1 MSLVSDPDLFAGQAL
16 APAQEPRMPDSPEL
30 APLKRVLPAG
40 RAVVQML
47 ALVGPHLTRA
57 VLAELLRATRAPAPD
72 GKSWSMQKLGAE
84 IDHLV
89 AKGVLDRRGVVP
101 APLAEALMLDVLR
114 RPDADAFLAVVRSGC
129 PRSYRETKP
138 SYYWSSAPA
147 YADNDL
153 VRAVRLAVLRNDAEE
168 AQTLIALAEREADG
182 SKDPDTGALMLL
194 GCPADPA
201 FVLSREPGLRDRLAA
216 AQVEFLIDFGLWT
229 PSVGRLIAASL
240 DWSLD
245 AGDWPRLDR
254 ALMRLDVLAERP
266 DAARARLARLRASDN
281 IDPVLALSI
290 EAALAFLDGAPDQGL
305 PGFREALKQHRKI
318 SGRRKLTLPG
328 EFCAFHLLALFA
340 AGDAKAQA
348 EIATLIDIAD
358 AEQWT
363 PTPIMFA
370 LLELVSGREE
380 RARGYAETTV
390 RRTQLSG
397 LGPLDQA
404 AVALALGIIDAGL
417 ARLVEDAD
425 REKVEQWGAQVP
437 LAVRIMSQTHGR
449 GGMKASA
456 WRERLAALGP
466 GYARDWAEIVPI
478 KPAWERV
485 LDKLEGLL
493 APAGKPDAKGEAPTA
508 TRRLIFQVDA
518 QFGEITPLEQ
528 GFKKG
533 AWSGGRAIAL
543 KRLHERDEKLDYLT
557 PEDHK
562 VLSAIKLD
570 RTYYSQVYSFD
581 TDRALRALIGHPRVF
596 DAAHPTQAVELIP
609 YPVELVVREK
619 GNEIRI
625 DLSRR
630 ADRPAVFLEPESPS
644 RWRVL
649 DVTPDLV
656 ELGQVLGSE
665 GLTAPSDARE
675 RIIGMIRRDNPR
687 LPIRSELAGFAND
700 AAQGACDPVLQIAP
714 DGEGGLDIRAVVRP
728 LGPDGPAYTTGAGS
742 SSVLAPVAGGGH
754 RRVERDLKAE
764 TKALEAVAE
773 ACPALA
779 PWRESDHAWRIG
791 TLEDALEALQELHAS
806 PTPVTLEWPQ
816 GAAIKPTRDVG
827 AKSVSL
833 NISSG
838 KDWFEVKGAIQVDE
852 DLVLDMAEVLA
863 RLGGSKG
870 RFVALDDGRYLAL
883 TEDLRRRLEAF
894 AAVTEAGKGGRRLG
908 TTAALAV
915 EDLVDGAGSVS
926 ADKRWKELMEKLSS
940 TKGFEP
946 ELPAGFQAEL
956 RDYQRQGFDW
966 LARLS
971 RLGLGAVLADD
982 MGLGKTVQT
991 MALLLAESP
1000 KGPSLVAAPTS
1011 VCHNWVQ
1018 EAARFAPGLRVRL
1031 LSEASDRK
1039 AAVEALG
1046 PGDVLVVSYG
1056 LLHTESD
1063 ALSAVPFAV
1072 AVFDEAHNLKN
1083 ADTRRAQ
1090 ASKRIQA
1097 DFRLALSGTPVE
1109 NRLDELWSLF
1119 DTVTPG
1125 LLGSRES
1132 FQRRFSGPI
1141 ERNRSVSARQAL
1153 KTLVKPFLLRR
1164 TKAAVLTEL
1173 PARTEITLEIE
1184 PGAEE
1189 RAFYEAVRRKALESL
1204 KGIEGTQNQKRIRIL
1219 AEISRL
1225 RRAACH
1231 PDLIDPDAGVDSA
1244 KLAAL
1249 LELTAELKANR
1260 HRALVFSQF
1269 TGHLDLVQA
1278 ALTEAG
1284 MNVLRLDGSTPAK
1297 ERGRLVD
1304 AFQAGEGDLFLISL
1318 KAGGTGLNL
1327 TAADYVIHLD
1337 PWWNPAVED
1346 QATDRA
1352 HRIGQTRPVTVYR
1365 LIAKD
1370 SIEEQILALHAS
1382 KRDLAADFLDGTE
1395 NTAALDEDALMAL
1408 IRG

>member
-1 MSLVSDPDLFAGQAL
+1 MSSVSEPGLFADTPPVSDARLSKDLAVLKGFPPASFAVA
-16 APAQEPRMPDSPEL
+16 
-30 APLKRVLPAG
+30 
-40 RAVVQML
+40 QML
-47 ALVGPHLTRA
+47 ALVGPFLPRA
-57 VLAELLRATRAPAPD
+57 VLADLLRSTRAPAPD
-72 GKSWSMQKLGAE
+72 GKSWSVQKLGGV
-84 IDHLV
+84 IDNFV
-89 AKGVLDRRGVVP
+89 AKRVFDRRGVMP

-114 RPDADAFLAVVRSGC
+114 RPDADTFLAMVRAGS
-129 PRSYRETKP
+129 PRSYRENKP
-138 SYYWSSAPA
+138 SYYWSNTPV
-147 YADNDL
+147 YTDHDL
-153 VRAVRLAVLRNDAEE
+153 IRAVRLAVLRNDAEE
-168 AQTLIALAEREADG
+168 VESLIALAERQADG
-182 SKDPDTGALMLL
+182 GTDPAAASLMLL

-201 FVLSREPGLRDRLAA
+201 FVRSRAPILRDRLAA
-216 AQVEFLIDFGLWT
+216 AHVEFLIDFGLSS
-229 PSVGRLIAASL
+229 PRVASL
-240 DWSLD
+240 IEECL
-245 AGDWPRLDR
+245 ALNLEGGEAPRLDR
-254 ALMRLDVLAERP
+254 ALMRLDLLAERP
-266 DAARARLARLRASDN
+266 ESARARLARLTASES
-281 IDPVLALSI
+281 IDAAKALSVV
-290 EAALAFLDGAPDQGL
+290 AALAFLEDAPDLGL
-305 PGFREALKQHRKI
+305 PAFREALKQHRKL

-328 EFCAFHLLALFA
+328 EFRVLHLLALFA
-340 AGDAKAQA
+340 AGDVKAQA
-348 EIATLIDIAD
+348 EISTLLDIAEG
-358 AEQWT
+358 EQWG
-363 PTPIMFA
+363 PAPILLA
-370 LLELVSGREE
+370 LLELVSGREA
-380 RARGYAETTV
+380 RARAEAETTI
-390 RRTQLSG
+390 RRWNGSRTLR
-397 LGPLDQA
+397 GPLDQA
-404 AVALALGIIDAGL
+404 AESLALGIIDAGL
-417 ARLVEDAD
+417 ARLVEEGD
-425 REKVEQWGAQVP
+425 KEQMDTIGGLVP
-437 LAVRIMSQTHGR
+437 IAARILSQAHGR
-449 GGMKASA
+449 GGLKATQ
-456 WRERLAALGP
+456 WRERLAAMGP
-466 GYARDWAEIVPI
+466 GYARDWGEIVPI
-478 KPAWERV
+478 KPAWERT

-493 APAGKPDAKGEAPTA
+493 APPGKVEAKTEAGAA

-518 QFGEITPLEQ
+518 QYGEVTPLEQ
-528 GFKKG
+528 AFKKG

-543 KRLHERDEKLDYLT
+543 KRLHERDPKLDYLT

-562 VLSAIKLD
+562 VLSALRID
-570 RTYYSQVYSFD
+570 RANYYQHVYMFD

-596 DAAHPTQAVELIP
+596 DAAHPTQAVELIA
-609 YPVELVVREK
+609 YPVELVVQEK
-619 GNEIRI
+619 KDVIRI

-630 ADRPAVFLEPESPS
+630 ADAPRVFLEPESPG

-649 DVTPDLV
+649 DVTAQLV
-656 ELGQVLGSE
+656 ELAEVLGPE
-665 GLTAPSDARE
+665 GLTAPKDARE
-675 RIIGMIRRDNPR
+675 RVIAMIRQDNPR
-687 LPIRSELAGFAND
+687 LPIRSELAGVTAD
-700 AAQGACDPVLQIAP
+700 VLKGARDPVLQIAP
-714 DGEGGLDIRAVVRP
+714 DGDGGLDIHAVVRP
-728 LGPDGPAYTTGAGS
+728 LGADGPAYTTGAGS
-742 SSVLAPVAGGGH
+742 SSVLAPVPGGGH
-754 RRVERDLKAE
+754 RRVERDLKGE
-764 TKALEAVAE
+764 TQALEAVAE

-827 AKSVSL
+827 SKSVSL

-870 RFVALDDGRYLAL
+870 RFVALDDGRFLAL

-908 TTAALAV
+908 TTAALAM
-915 EDLVDGAGSVS
+915 EDLVEGAGEVT
-926 ADKRWKELMEKLSS
+926 ADKRWKELMQKLSS
-940 TKGFEP
+940 AKGFEP

-991 MALLLAESP
+991 MALLLTEAH
-1000 KGPSLVAAPTS
+1000 KGPSLVVAPTS
-1011 VCHNWVQ
+1011 VCHNWTQ
-1018 EAARFAPGLRVRL
+1018 EAARFAPGLRLSL
-1031 LSEASDRK
+1031 LSAAPDRK
-1039 AAVEALG
+1039 AVVEALG

-1056 LLHTESD
+1056 LLHTEAD
-1063 ALSAVPFAV
+1063 LLSSVSFAV

-1141 ERNRSVSARQAL
+1141 ERNRSISARQAL

-1173 PARTEITLEIE
+1173 PARTEIALEIE

-1189 RAFYEAVRRKALESL
+1189 RAFYEAVRRKALETL
-1204 KGIEGTQNQKRIRIL
+1204 KGIEGAPNQKRIRIL

-1231 PDLIDPDAGVDSA
+1231 PDLIDPKAGVESA
-1244 KLAAL
+1244 KLATL
-1249 LELTAELKANR
+1249 LELTAELKSNR
-1260 HRALVFSQF
+1260 HRALLFSQF

-1304 AFQAGEGDLFLISL
+1304 AFQGGEGDLFLISL

-1365 LIAKD
+1365 LISKD
-1370 SIEEQILALHAS
+1370 SIEEQILALHAA
-1382 KRDLAADFLDGTE
+1382 KRDLAADFLDGSE
-1395 NTAALDEDALMAL
+1395 STAALDEDALMAL